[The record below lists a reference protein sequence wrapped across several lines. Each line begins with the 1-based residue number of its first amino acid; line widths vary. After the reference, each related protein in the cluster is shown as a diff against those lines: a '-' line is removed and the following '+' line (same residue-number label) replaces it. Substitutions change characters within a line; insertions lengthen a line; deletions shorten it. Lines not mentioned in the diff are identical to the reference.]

1 MAFTKEEK
9 AQMLSRYEGWLN
21 SSQAIVLLEY
31 QHMTM
36 KDINNLRAK
45 VRDAG
50 GEVHVVKNTI
60 FNRAC
65 KNVGYQADEK
75 VFEGPVAISFAPTDP
90 PTLAKTISDALVKQ
104 EIFKVKGGFLGKQS
118 MTASQVKSLADLPP
132 LPILRA
138 RLLVVLQAPASQLV
152 RTIAEPARSLA
163 GVINAHV
170 EKQGQPAAEPAPA
183 AA

>member
-1 MAFTKEEK
+1 LAFTKEEK

-21 SSQAIVLLEY
+21 NSQAVVLLEY

-60 FNRAC
+60 FSRAV
-65 KNVGYQADEK
+65 KNAGFTADEK
-75 VFEGPVAISFAPTDP
+75 VFDGPVAISFAPTDP
-90 PTLAKTISDALVKQ
+90 PMLAKTISDALLKQ

-118 MTASQVKSLADLPP
+118 MSAAQVKSLADLPP
-132 LPILRA
+132 LPVMRA
-138 RLLVVLQAPASQLV
+138 RLLGVLQAPASQLV

-163 GVINAHV
+163 GVINAYV
-170 EKQGQPAAEPAPA
+170 EKQQPAAEAAPA